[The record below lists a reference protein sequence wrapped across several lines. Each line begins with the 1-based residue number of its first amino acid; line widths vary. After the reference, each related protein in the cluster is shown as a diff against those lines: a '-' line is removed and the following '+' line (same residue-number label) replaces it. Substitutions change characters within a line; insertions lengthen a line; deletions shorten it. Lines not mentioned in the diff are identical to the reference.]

1 MNLLVAGRAEIAHRL
16 GRSERTIS
24 RWIRMGVLPV
34 VHADPPQANLLLVR
48 AEDIERV
55 RAMFNGRER
64 VA

>member
-1 MNLLVAGRAEIAHRL
+1 
-16 GRSERTIS
+16 
-24 RWIRMGVLPV
+24 MGVLPV